1 VSRVLTHTP
10 VIVIHDNPH
19 SLRKEIPTNKFLAPL
34 PAEAH
39 LFVCFFL
46 GGIVN
51 ELAQSLLPVSPPP
64 PLFLRISDTLSL
76 PSTRPSHSVTRRRPS
91 SPIIL
96 ASLSAFKKSNLLSAG
111 IGVYVCYHLEKYC
124 RRKREVQACPSSPRS
139 KVDTITN
146 TSAVDLEV
154 VSPPF
159 SIQLALGL
167 DSESDE
173 ENESGTQLL
182 PLHNDSNTSPPHCP
196 GKPTT
201 TRRAKRSARCELGA
215 GRR

>member
-1 VSRVLTHTP
+1 VISRSGDLPIFRPKHGCEECARDRRVW
-10 VIVIHDNPH
+10 VIVRRD
-19 SLRKEIPTNKFLAPL
+19 L
-34 PAEAH
+34 
-39 LFVCFFL
+39 
-46 GGIVN
+46 
-51 ELAQSLLPVSPPP
+51 ELLDYLINIAV
-64 PLFLRISDTLSL
+64 
-76 PSTRPSHSVTRRRPS
+76 
-91 SPIIL
+91 L
-96 ASLSAFKKSNLLSAG
+96 ASLSAFKKSNLLGAG
-111 IGVYVCYHLEKYC
+111 NGVYVCYHLEKYC
-124 RRKREVQACPSSPRS
+124 RRKREVQAYPSSPKS
-139 KVDTITN
+139 KADTTTK
-146 TSAVDLEV
+146 TSAVDLEA

-159 SIQLALGL
+159 NIQLALGL